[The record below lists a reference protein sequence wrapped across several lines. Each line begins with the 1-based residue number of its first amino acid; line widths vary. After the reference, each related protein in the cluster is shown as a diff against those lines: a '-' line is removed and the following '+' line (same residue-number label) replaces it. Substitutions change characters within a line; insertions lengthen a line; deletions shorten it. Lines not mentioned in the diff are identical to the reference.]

1 MDILTAIGSSPLLQL
16 GIFVLPA
23 IAVVLFIVSRL
34 KRYVRKTV
42 RNWLLSFAISA
53 LVGSPVSAASGF
65 AMLQQPATQMAATW
79 VNGKWTD
86 VNFTH
91 FDIEKLRHGG
101 SVTIKENGRDV
112 TYRLQPNAN
121 EFKLIKEG

>member
-1 MDILTAIGSSPLLQL
+1 MDILTAIGASPLLQL

-23 IAVVLFIVSRL
+23 IAIVLFVVSRL
-34 KRYVRKTV
+34 KRYVRKRV

-53 LVGSPVSAASGF
+53 LVGSPISAVSGF
-65 AMLQQPATQMAATW
+65 SMLQQPATQMAAL
-79 VNGKWTD
+79 VNGKWSG
-86 VNFTH
+86 VNFTQ

-101 SVTIKENGRDV
+101 SITVQENGHDV
-112 TYRLQPNAN
+112 TYRLQPNTN